1 MNIINTHACPDHSG
15 GTNVRRT
22 HKEKHYS
29 ISPKESY
36 GHPCISASWRTSVAN
51 FIQMKKQF
59 LIIILSV
66 ITSMASAQTL
76 SLDSCKSLTLA
87 NNKKINEARLK
98 VEQAEQVKKNAFTN
112 YFPQVNAG
120 FAAMKAN
127 DYILKEEVPEMKLPV
142 YDANP
147 ANYQSPTQFAYFPG
161 MELNILDYTN
171 LGYVAAVEPVY
182 MGGQVRNGNKLAAL
196 GQDIDKHALILSEE
210 DALFKTEQQYWT
222 LISFKEKMKT
232 IISYEELLDE
242 LYKDVSVAY
251 EAGLTQKSDLLKV
264 TLKQNELAGKK
275 LKLQNGI
282 ELMSMALCQN
292 MGVQYSPS
300 IEFSGTEMNSRS
312 VENYF
317 LNPDTAIQ
325 NRQEYIMLQKA
336 VEAEKLQKKIARGEV
351 LPQLAVGVQGYYLDV
366 MDKSSTNALVF
377 ATLNVP
383 LSGWWGGSHKI
394 KEHQIKV
401 DMAENRLSET
411 SELMVLQVQ
420 KSYKEL
426 IESNMQVS
434 IAEKSVE
441 EAGEY
446 QKVTRDNY
454 EAGMVSTSD
463 MLEAQ
468 AMFQQAE
475 DARNDA
481 LCTVQIKL
489 AYYKKA
495 VAGGR

>member
-1 MNIINTHACPDHSG
+1 M
-15 GTNVRRT
+15 
-22 HKEKHYS
+22 
-29 ISPKESY
+29 
-36 GHPCISASWRTSVAN
+36 AN
-51 FIQMKKQF
+51 FIKMKKQI
-59 LIIILSV
+59 LITILSL
-66 ITSMASAQTL
+66 ITTFASAQTL
-76 SLDSCKSLTLA
+76 SLDSCLSLTLA

-98 VEQAEQVKKNAFTN
+98 VLQAEQVKKNAFTH
-112 YFPQVNAG
+112 YFPEVNAG

-196 GQDIDKHALILSEE
+196 GQEIDQHALMLSQE
-210 DALFKTEQQYWT
+210 DALIKTKQQYWT
-222 LISFKEKMKT
+222 LISLKEKMKT
-232 IISYEELLDE
+232 IVSYEQLLDA
-242 LYKDVSVAY
+242 LYQDVSVAY
-251 EAGLTQKSDLLKV
+251 DAGLTQKSDLLKV
-264 TLKQNELAGKK
+264 SLKQNELAGKK
-275 LKLQNGI
+275 LKLQNGL
-282 ELMSMALCQN
+282 ELMGMALCQN
-292 MGVQYSPS
+292 IGLEYSS
-300 IEFSGTEMNSRS
+300 SLEFSGAEMNSRS

-317 LNPDTAIQ
+317 LNADTAIQ
-325 NRQEYIMLQKA
+325 NRQEHIMLQKA

-351 LPQLAVGVQGYYLDV
+351 LPQLAVGVQGYYLDM

-401 DMAENRLSET
+401 DMAENRLSEI
-411 SELMVLQVQ
+411 SELMVLQIQ

-426 IESNMQVS
+426 IESHQQVS

-446 QKVTRDNY
+446 LKVSRDNY
-454 EAGMVSTSD
+454 GAGLVSTSD

-468 AMFQQAE
+468 AMFQQAT
-475 DARNDA
+475 DHHNDA

-489 AYYKKA
+489 AWYLKA
-495 VAGGR
+495 VAGGRP